1 VLVLVTLVAVNAALW
16 AAAGLSFCWATHRQ
30 RGLEMDRLDHVWPD
44 TIPDWLADWA
54 EETDAKL

>member
-1 VLVLVTLVAVNAALW
+1 MLVLVNALLW
-16 AAAGLSFCWATHRQ
+16 AVAGISFCWATHRQ

-54 EETDAKL
+54 ADTDSRM